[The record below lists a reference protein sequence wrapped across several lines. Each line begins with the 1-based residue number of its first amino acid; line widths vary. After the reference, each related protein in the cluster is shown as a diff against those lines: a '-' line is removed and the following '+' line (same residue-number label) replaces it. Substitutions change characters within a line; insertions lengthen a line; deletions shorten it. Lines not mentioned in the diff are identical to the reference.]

1 MFTNRVGARIVVSLS
16 SVIPYLAFAHHA
28 ASIHYDMTDIAE
40 VAGRVTSIEWAN
52 PHTVITVDGS
62 EDGGTEAEWRIEA
75 AAAAMILRTGIER
88 DSVSIGDTVR
98 AAGFR
103 GRRNTNAIFMRNFL
117 LADGR
122 EWRSSRAIEPRWTE
136 NLVGTSWTN
145 SPSGQPDDG
154 PGIFK
159 VWSLDESTLPET
171 GPPRP
176 LWNDSYP
183 LTEFAREM
191 QLTWGNGAEN
201 PYVNCANGMPA
212 IMDTPIPMEFV
223 RDGDNVVLTFEELD
237 ARRVIFM
244 GDSSGSPTPG
254 PYGYSTGRWE
264 GESLVVRTVA
274 IDWPWFDQDGI
285 PLTDNAELLERFT
298 PSPDGRFLNYVATV
312 VDEAVFTEPVVL
324 DRRFADIPG
333 EEVQT
338 YDCQWDESTL

>member
-1 MFTNRVGARIVVSLS
+1 MIGNLVRACVFVSLGWVTPQVAS
-16 SVIPYLAFAHHA
+16 AHHA

-40 VAGRVTSIEWAN
+40 VAGRVTSVQWAN
-52 PHTVITVDGS
+52 PHTVITVEGR
-62 EDGGTEAEWRIEA
+62 EDGGIEAEWRIEA

-88 DSVSIGDTVR
+88 DSVSVGDAVR
-98 AAGFR
+98 AAGYR
-103 GRRNTNAIFMRNFL
+103 GRRNANAIFMQNFL

-136 NLVGTSWTN
+136 DLVGTSWTT
-145 SPSGQPDDG
+145 SPLGEPNAG
-154 PGIFK
+154 PGLFK

-183 LTEFAREM
+183 LTAFAEEM
-191 QLTWGNGAEN
+191 QRTWGNGAEN

-223 RDGDNVVLTFEELD
+223 RDGDNVVLRFEELD
-237 ARRVIFM
+237 ARRLIVM
-244 GDSSGSPTPG
+244 ADSDRSPTPG

-285 PLTDNAELLERFT
+285 PLTENTEILERFT
-298 PSPDGRFLNYVATV
+298 PSPDGQFLNYIATV

-324 DRRFADIPG
+324 DRRFADLLG
-333 EEVQT
+333 EEVQA
-338 YDCQWDESTL
+338 YECQWDESTL

>member
-1 MFTNRVGARIVVSLS
+1 MFRNRAGACIFVSLS
-16 SVIPYLAFAHHA
+16 LVMPSLAHSHHA

-40 VAGRVTSIEWAN
+40 VAGRVTGVEWAN
-52 PHTVITVDGS
+52 PHTVITIDGS
-62 EDGGTEAEWRIEA
+62 EDGGAEAEWRIEA
-75 AAAAMILRTGIER
+75 AAAAMILRTGVER
-88 DSVSIGDTVR
+88 DSVAIGDTVR
-98 AAGFR
+98 AAGYR
-103 GRRNTNAIFMRNFL
+103 GRRNTNAIFMQNFL

-145 SPSGQPDDG
+145 PLSGKSSNG

-183 LTEFAREM
+183 LTEFAKEM
-191 QLTWGNGAEN
+191 QRTWGNGAEN

-223 RDGDNVVLTFEELD
+223 RDGENVVLRFEELD
-237 ARRVIFM
+237 ARRLIVM
-244 GDSSGSPTPG
+244 GDSNRSPTPG

-285 PLTDNAELLERFT
+285 PLTQNTVISERFT
-298 PSPDGRFLNYVATV
+298 PSVDGQFLNYIASV
-312 VDEAVFTEPVVL
+312 VDEAVFTEAVVL
-324 DRRFADIPG
+324 DRRFADLPG
-333 EEVQT
+333 EEVQA
-338 YDCQWDESTL
+338 YECQWDESTL

>member
-1 MFTNRVGARIVVSLS
+1 MIGNLVRACVFVSLGWVTPQVAS
-16 SVIPYLAFAHHA
+16 AHHA
-28 ASIHYDMTDIAE
+28 ASIHYHMTDIAE
-40 VAGRVTSIEWAN
+40 VAGRVTGVQWAN
-52 PHTVITVDGS
+52 PHTVITVEGS
-62 EDGGTEAEWRIEA
+62 EDGGIEAEWRIEA

-88 DSVSIGDTVR
+88 DSVSVGDAVR
-98 AAGFR
+98 AAGYR
-103 GRRNTNAIFMRNFL
+103 GRRNTNAIFMQNFL

-122 EWRSSRAIEPRWTE
+122 EWRSSRAIEPRWTA
-136 NLVGTSWTN
+136 NLVGTSWTT
-145 SPSGQPDDG
+145 SPPAESNAAS
-154 PGIFK
+154 GIFK

-191 QLTWGNGAEN
+191 RRTWGNGAEN

-223 RDGDNVVLTFEELD
+223 RDGDNVVLRFEELD
-237 ARRVIFM
+237 ARRLIVM
-244 GDSSGSPTPG
+244 AETDGSATPG

-264 GESLVVRTVA
+264 GESLVVRTIA

-285 PLTDNAELLERFT
+285 PLTENTEILERFT
-298 PSPDGRFLNYVATV
+298 PSPDGQFLNYIATV

-324 DRRFADIPG
+324 DRRFADLAG
-333 EEVQT
+333 AEVRT
-338 YDCQWDESTL
+338 YECQWDESTL

>member
-1 MFTNRVGARIVVSLS
+1 MFRKSVGTCILVSLS
-16 SVIPYLAFAHHA
+16 CAVPFLALAHHA

-40 VAGRVTSIEWAN
+40 VAGRVTGVEWAN
-52 PHTVITVDGS
+52 PHTVIMV
-62 EDGGTEAEWRIEA
+62 EGGEAGGPVAEWRIEA
-75 AAAAMILRTGIER
+75 AAAAMILRTGVER

-98 AAGFR
+98 AAGYR
-103 GRRNTNAIFMRNFL
+103 GRRNTNAIFMQNFL

-145 SPSGQPDDG
+145 SASGEASGG

-159 VWSLDESTLPET
+159 VWSLDDSTLPET

-176 LWNDSYP
+176 LWNDGYP
-183 LTEFAREM
+183 LTEFAQEV

-223 RDGDNVVLTFEELD
+223 RDGENIVLHIEELD
-237 ARRVIFM
+237 ARRVIYM
-244 GDSSGSPTPG
+244 GDSSRSPTPG
-254 PYGYSTGRWE
+254 PYGHSTGRWE

-285 PLTDNAELLERFT
+285 PLTENAEISERFT
-298 PSPDGRFLNYVATV
+298 PSPDGRFLNYIATV

-324 DRRFADIPG
+324 DRRFADLPG
-333 EEVQT
+333 EEVQA
-338 YDCQWDESTL
+338 YECQWDESTL